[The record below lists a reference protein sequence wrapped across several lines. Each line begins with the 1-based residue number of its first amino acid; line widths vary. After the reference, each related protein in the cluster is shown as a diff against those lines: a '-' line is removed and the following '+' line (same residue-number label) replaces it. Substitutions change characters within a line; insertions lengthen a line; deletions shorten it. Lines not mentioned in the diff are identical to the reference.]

1 MSYSS
6 ADTVA
11 VHPLRPGLS
20 WAAIFGGA
28 VVATAVTVMLTALG
42 SGIGLA
48 SVSPMTH
55 DNPSVV
61 TFTVWAAIWLILV
74 QWIASFF
81 GGYLAG
87 RLRPSLGGVHS
98 DEVTFRDTAT
108 GFVTWAV
115 AALFAVGLIASG
127 AGAVLGS
134 VGRAVTT
141 VASSAVGS
149 SASGNA
155 AGFAPSAYLL
165 DTMFRPSENAAQS
178 SSPQAKAEAGRILA
192 TEVAGPISPSDHAYL
207 VRMVE
212 AQTGLSESDATAR
225 VDQTIAAEQ
234 KAIEEAK
241 KAANAARKAAS
252 AFATYTFF
260 SMLVGAFIACVAG
273 AIGGRQRDRF

>member
-6 ADTVA
+6 ADPVA

-20 WAAIFGGA
+20 WAGIFGGA

-48 SVSPMTH
+48 WVSPTSH
-55 DNPSVV
+55 DNPSAL
-61 TFTVWAAIWLILV
+61 TFTVGAAIWLILV

-87 RLRPSLGGVHS
+87 RLRPSLGGVHR
-98 DEVTFRDTAT
+98 DEVTFRDTAS

-127 AGAVLGS
+127 ASAFLGS
-134 VGRAVTT
+134 VGKAVTT
-141 VASSAVGS
+141 VAGA
-149 SASGNA
+149 ASGSA
-155 AGFAPSAYLL
+155 DSGSAGFGPSGYML
-165 DTMFRPSENAAQS
+165 DAMFRPSQNAAQT

-192 TEVAGPISPSDHAYL
+192 TEVAGPISASDHAFL
-207 VRMVE
+207 VQLVE
-212 AQTGLSESDATAR
+212 AQTGLSQADATTR

-234 KAIEEAK
+234 KVIDETK
-241 KAANAARKAAS
+241 KAANAARKAAA

-260 SMLVGAFIACVAG
+260 SMLIGAFIACVAG